1 MIMNLPW
8 DRLRASVISGF
19 RRGVNSYYWLLKIL
33 LPVSFITALLD
44 YGGWI
49 QKMDFLLEPL
59 MAYLRLPASA
69 ALPILIGILTG
80 VYGCIAAMA
89 VLPFTVPEMTVIA
102 VFVLIAH
109 NLPQEGII
117 QAKSGIGF
125 VKITLVRLFTA
136 GVTGMGVA
144 LCLSLEPGG
153 AMPHFAGSVSPPSFL
168 EFFRDWGLGMLLL
181 CMKIFFIL
189 LGIMIIIELM
199 KVFNCIERL
208 VTILSPFLKIMGL
221 KKETGVLWL
230 TGVLLG
236 VSYGGAVIVEQAR
249 EVHLPPDQVEK
260 LHLSIGINHS
270 MIEDP
275 LVFLSLGLNPVWM
288 WIPRLLAAVLAVYI
302 ADGWF
307 RFKRAVRQS

>member
-8 DRLRASVISGF
+8 DRIRVSVISGF
-19 RRGVNSYYWLLKIL
+19 RRGANSYYWLLKIL
-33 LPVSFITALLD
+33 LPISFITALLD

-69 ALPILIGILTG
+69 TLPILIGILTG

-136 GVTGMGVA
+136 GATGMGVA
-144 LCLSLEPGG
+144 LCLSLEAGTT
-153 AMPHFAGSVSPPSFL
+153 MMHFAGRVPPSSFL

-181 CMKIFFIL
+181 CIKIFFIL
-189 LGIMIIIELM
+189 LGIMILIELM
-199 KVFNCIERL
+199 KMFNCIERL

-221 KKETGVLWL
+221 EKEAGVLWL

-249 EVHLPPDQVEK
+249 EVHLSPDQVEK

-270 MIEDP
+270 MVEDP

-307 RFKRAVRQS
+307 RFKRAVRQP

>member
-1 MIMNLPW
+1 MNLPW

-19 RRGVNSYYWLLKIL
+19 RCGVNSYYWLLKIL
-33 LPVSFITALLD
+33 LPISFITALLD

-49 QKMDFLLEPL
+49 QKMDFLMEPL

-144 LCLSLEPGG
+144 LCLSLEPGTT
-153 AMPHFAGSVSPPSFL
+153 MPHFAGRISPPSFL

-181 CMKIFFIL
+181 CIKIFFIL

-221 KKETGVLWL
+221 KKEAGVLWL

>member
-1 MIMNLPW
+1 MNLPS
-8 DRLRASVISGF
+8 DRLRASVISAF

-33 LPVSFITALLD
+33 IPISFITALLD

-89 VLPFTVPEMTVIA
+89 VLSFTVPEMTVIA

-136 GVTGMGVA
+136 VVTGMGVA
-144 LCLSLEPGG
+144 LCLSLEPGTT
-153 AMPHFAGSVSPPSFL
+153 MPHFSGGISSPPFL

-181 CMKIFFIL
+181 CIKIFFIL

-199 KVFNCIERL
+199 KAFNCIERL

-221 KKETGVLWL
+221 KKEAGVLWL

-260 LHLSIGINHS
+260 LHLS
-270 MIEDP
+270 
-275 LVFLSLGLNPVWM
+275 
-288 WIPRLLAAVLAVYI
+288 
-302 ADGWF
+302 
-307 RFKRAVRQS
+307 